1 MSRLGIG
8 VIGVGSIADMHLGA
22 YAANPAVRLMGTYD
36 IDADRN
42 RAKAEAFGVARARS
56 VLRVSPVVML
66 AAGLALAAG
75 AGVIGLVQGEPFL
88 TGNWIFPGGLPLGTP
103 LLFDVGV
110 FLTVL
115 GAVLHM
121 LLPLIGQED

>member
-1 MSRLGIG
+1 MTTTVHPSLWQ
-8 VIGVGSIADMHLGA
+8 
-22 YAANPAVRLMGTYD
+22 
-36 IDADRN
+36 
-42 RAKAEAFGVARARS
+42 RARRPVLSVLLALAFGVARARS

-75 AGVIGLVQGEPFL
+75 AGVIGLVQGEAFL

>member
-1 MSRLGIG
+1 VLL
-8 VIGVGSIADMHLGA
+8 AL
-22 YAANPAVRLMGTYD
+22 
-36 IDADRN
+36 
-42 RAKAEAFGVARARS
+42 AFGVARARS
-56 VLRVSPVVML
+56 CCGFHRPPLL
-66 AAGLALAAG
+66 AIGLAVAAG
-75 AGVIGLVQGEPFL
+75 AGVIGLVRGEAFL

-121 LLPLIGQED
+121 LLQLLGRTEATH